1 MGICGP
7 ACKVE
12 ATGRNRCFAYVESRQ
27 GGYWY
32 GVSIGPT
39 QDGVQRSARSACSGG
54 APPNT
59 CRLVKVDCR

>member
-7 ACKVE
+7 ACRVE
-12 ATGRNRCFAYVESRQ
+12 ASGRNRCFAYVESRQ

-32 GVSIGPT
+32 GVSIGPS
-39 QDGVQRSARSACSGG
+39 QNGVQSGAMSACAGG

-59 CRLVKVDCR
+59 CRLVRVDCR